1 MKLHTS
7 LSTLCFLNAILL
19 GSMAAGVCAEEPT
32 TIKLTLHPQAIE
44 DHGPSRPLLPE
55 APDLK
60 PGNAAVVLLRMPW
73 GETGFMTNEYRNLFD
88 NPPLAL
94 DDPRLTDFPFD
105 RFAAQMRRAAFMK
118 DADWDYPIDD
128 EPLDGILLSDASGL
142 RVFVGTGMSV
152 WVTQQIAKGDLN
164 GAREGVLVQFACARH
179 LGQTRFIVIQ
189 MITAG
194 IADQAF
200 DGLERIVGA
209 PGSPNLHRA
218 IELLPNSL
226 GRSIEALQWEAVI
239 EERSMPMLRTGI
251 PEPGDDAAWTR
262 VLDGWLDRWMS
273 YEDTPTPEKSAALRA
288 RMATAGREAFATV
301 APADIDLKRASDDEI
316 AMRFLLVTFRQI
328 HQTAESAWRLEGPEA
343 IAALVEL
350 DARVNRLQPTMGEGL
365 LSYLAN
371 PLKWYLP
378 IHRFGR
384 RARMLEVVEALR
396 DAAARN
402 GGRFPASLVDV
413 PARVPPDPF
422 TGKPFL
428 YVPSEDGRS
437 ARLATPPIPGVDEPR
452 FSRIYELTLATE

>member
-19 GSMAAGVCAEEPT
+19 GSMAAGVCAEEPK

>member
-1 MKLHTS
+1 MKIHTS
-7 LSTLCFLNAILL
+7 LSTWCFLNAILL
-19 GSMAAGVCAEEPT
+19 GSMAAGVCAEEPPA
-32 TIKLTLHPQAIE
+32 IKLTLHPQAIE
-44 DHGPSRPLLPE
+44 DPGPVRPLLPE

-73 GETGFMTNEYRNLFD
+73 GETGFMTNEYPKLLEH
-88 NPPLAL
+88 PPLPQ

-105 RFAAQMRRAAFMK
+105 RFAAQMRRAASMK

-226 GRSIEALQWEAVI
+226 GRSIEALQWEALI

>member
-1 MKLHTS
+1 MKIHTS
-7 LSTLCFLNAILL
+7 LSTWCFLNAILL
-19 GSMAAGVCAEEPT
+19 GSMAAGVCAEEPPA
-32 TIKLTLHPQAIE
+32 IKLTLHPQAIE
-44 DHGPSRPLLPE
+44 DPGPSRPLLPE

-73 GETGFMTNEYRNLFD
+73 GETGFMTNEYPKLLEH
-88 NPPLAL
+88 PPLPQ

-105 RFAAQMRRAAFMK
+105 RFAAQMRRAASMK

>member
-128 EPLDGILLSDASGL
+128 EPLDGILLPDASGL

-152 WVTQQIAKGDLN
+152 WVTQQIAKGNLN
-164 GAREGVLVQFACARH
+164 GAREGVLVQLTCARH

-189 MITAG
+189 MIAAV

-200 DGLERIVGA
+200 DGLERVIGA

-218 IELLPNSL
+218 IALLPDSL

-251 PEPGDDAAWTR
+251 PEAGDDAAWTR

-273 YEDTPTPEKSAALRA
+273 YEGTPTPEKSAAIRA
-288 RMATAGREAFATV
+288 RIATAGREAFATV
-301 APADIDLKRASDDEI
+301 APADLDLETASDDEI

-350 DARVNRLQPTMGEGL
+350 DARGNRLQPTMGEGL

-378 IHRFGR
+378 IHSFGR

-402 GGRFPASLVDV
+402 GGRFPSTLAAV
-413 PARVPPDPF
+413 PAHVPLDPF
-422 TGKPFL
+422 TRQPFL

-437 ARLATPPIPGVDEPR
+437 ARLATPPIPGVDDPR
-452 FSRIYELTLATE
+452 YVRVYELTLPNE

>member
-1 MKLHTS
+1 MTLPQS
-7 LSTLCFLNAILL
+7 LVKTLLLSAILF
-19 GSMAAGVCAEEPT
+19 GSMASVFAADEPT
-32 TIKLTLHPQAIE
+32 TITLTLHPQAIE

-60 PGNAAVVLLRMPW
+60 TGNAAVVLLRMPW
-73 GETGFMTNEYRNLFD
+73 GETAFMTNEYSKLLEH
-88 NPPLAL
+88 PPLPI

-105 RFAAQMRRAAFMK
+105 PFAAQMRRAAYMK
-118 DADWDYPIDD
+118 DADWAYPIDD
-128 EPLDGILLSDASGL
+128 EPLDGILLPDASGL

-152 WVTQQIAKGDLN
+152 WVTQQIAKGDLD
-164 GAREGVLVQFACARH
+164 GAREGVLVQLACARH
-179 LGQTRFIVIQ
+179 LGQTPFIVIQ
-189 MITAG
+189 MIAAG

-200 DGLERIVGA
+200 DVLERIVGA

-218 IELLPNSL
+218 IALLPNSL

-288 RMATAGREAFATV
+288 RIATAGREAFATV

-328 HQTAESAWRLEGPEA
+328 HQTAESAWQLEGPEA

-350 DARVNRLQPTMGEGL
+350 DARVNRLQPTIGEGL

-378 IHRFGR
+378 IHSFGR

-402 GGRFPASLVDV
+402 GGRFPATLADV
-413 PARVPPDPF
+413 SAHVPLDPF
-422 TGKPFL
+422 TRQPFL
-428 YVPSEDGRS
+428 YEPSADGRS

>member
-1 MKLHTS
+1 MKIHTS
-7 LSTLCFLNAILL
+7 LSTWCFLNAILL
-19 GSMAAGVCAEEPT
+19 GSMAAGVCAEEPPA
-32 TIKLTLHPQAIE
+32 IKLTLHPQAIE
-44 DHGPSRPLLPE
+44 DPGPSRPLLPE

-73 GETGFMTNEYRNLFD
+73 GETGFMTNEYPKLLEH
-88 NPPLAL
+88 PPLPQ

-105 RFAAQMRRAAFMK
+105 RFAAQMRRAAYMK